1 MALSP
6 MMQHYLQTKENY
18 KDALLFYRLGDF
30 YEVFFDDAVTASKA
44 IDLTLTGRACGMDER
59 APMCGVPAKSVD
71 IYIAKLIEL
80 GYKVAICEQ
89 LTEPIAGQIVERD
102 VVRVVTPGTIM
113 ESNMLD
119 DKKNNYIA
127 SVYKNKTNIGVSFAD
142 ISTGEFFST
151 EFLDEN
157 STSLLNDTLV
167 MIKPSEIICN
177 DEMFLESYILEG
189 IKLGVLPKFFAYFN
203 WAYEKRKATDN
214 LKAQFNTQSL
224 EIFDL
229 EDKKFATSAAGALLE
244 YLNETQKRSL
254 THINKIE
261 LIKNNRFMY
270 LDVNSRKNLEL
281 TETVRDRKKRGSLLW
296 LLDETKTSMG
306 ARMLRTWVE
315 QPLQDEREINLR
327 QGGIEE
333 LFANLFKRQSILD
346 ELSKINDIE
355 RLAGKIS
362 YGTLMPRDCL
372 ALLNS
377 LKQLPNLLVLIK
389 NNSSEILNNIVA
401 NISPFTSTAHLL
413 ERAIVD
419 NPPMT
424 TKDGGYIKEGYN
436 EELDEL
442 RNINVEGKN
451 WIAKLEAEEKEKTG
465 IKNLKIGFNR
475 VFGYYL
481 EVTNSQKDSVPF
493 RYQRKQTLTG
503 GERYITEELKQIED
517 KILNSEERSLK
528 LELSL
533 FNELR
538 EELLKIVSHL
548 QTSAKQ
554 IAILDS
560 LASLATV
567 AVNNNYVKPT
577 INKEL
582 NEIHILDGRHPI
594 IEKLLVSEEF
604 VPNDTT
610 LDTETNRTMIITGP
624 NMAGKSTYMRQVALI
639 TLMAHIGS
647 FVPAKQAQISLTD
660 RIFTRIGATD
670 DLLNSQSTFMVEM
683 VEVANILHNATSKS
697 LIILDEI
704 GRGTS
709 TFDGLSI
716 AWSVMEYVSKY
727 LKAKTLFSTHYHEL
741 TELEGILE
749 GVKNYRIN
757 VKEFGGNILFLRK
770 IVRGGANKSFG
781 IEVASL
787 AGLPKEVTLRA
798 KQILNRLEESDINK
812 NNITNLTNKSE
823 SSVAINKYQTEII
836 NLLKESNI
844 ENLSPLE
851 AFGVLQNLIE
861 KVKIG

>member
-1 MALSP
+1 M
-6 MMQHYLQTKENY
+6 
-18 KDALLFYRLGDF
+18 
-30 YEVFFDDAVTASKA
+30 
-44 IDLTLTGRACGMDER
+44 
-59 APMCGVPAKSVD
+59 
-71 IYIAKLIEL
+71 
-80 GYKVAICEQ
+80 
-89 LTEPIAGQIVERD
+89 
-102 VVRVVTPGTIM
+102 
-113 ESNMLD
+113 
-119 DKKNNYIA
+119 
-127 SVYKNKTNIGVSFAD
+127 
-142 ISTGEFFST
+142 
-151 EFLDEN
+151 
-157 STSLLNDTLV
+157 
-167 MIKPSEIICN
+167 
-177 DEMFLESYILEG
+177 
-189 IKLGVLPKFFAYFN
+189 
-203 WAYEKRKATDN
+203 
-214 LKAQFNTQSL
+214 
-224 EIFDL
+224 
-229 EDKKFATSAAGALLE
+229 
-244 YLNETQKRSL
+244 
-254 THINKIE
+254 
-261 LIKNNRFMY
+261 
-270 LDVNSRKNLEL
+270 
-281 TETVRDRKKRGSLLW
+281 
-296 LLDETKTSMG
+296 
-306 ARMLRTWVE
+306 
-315 QPLQDEREINLR
+315 
-327 QGGIEE
+327 
-333 LFANLFKRQSILD
+333 
-346 ELSKINDIE
+346 
-355 RLAGKIS
+355 
-362 YGTLMPRDCL
+362 
-372 ALLNS
+372 
-377 LKQLPNLLVLIK
+377 
-389 NNSSEILNNIVA
+389 
-401 NISPFTSTAHLL
+401 
-413 ERAIVD
+413 
-419 NPPMT
+419 
-424 TKDGGYIKEGYN
+424 
-436 EELDEL
+436 
-442 RNINVEGKN
+442 
-451 WIAKLEAEEKEKTG
+451 
-465 IKNLKIGFNR
+465 
-475 VFGYYL
+475 
-481 EVTNSQKDSVPF
+481 
-493 RYQRKQTLTG
+493 
-503 GERYITEELKQIED
+503 
-517 KILNSEERSLK
+517 
-528 LELSL
+528 

-861 KVKIG
+861 KSKK